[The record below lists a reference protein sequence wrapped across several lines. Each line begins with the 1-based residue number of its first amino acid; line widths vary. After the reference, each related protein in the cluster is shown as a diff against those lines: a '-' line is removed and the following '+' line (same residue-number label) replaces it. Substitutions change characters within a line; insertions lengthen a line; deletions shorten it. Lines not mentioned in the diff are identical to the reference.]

1 MPWGLSNIAWWW
13 FVLFSK
19 KGKGASSEELSPGR
33 VRGKS
38 PSFFSVHL
46 SILSCFPYYSAK
58 KRQRET
64 LKMKPVFPNE
74 IILSE
79 DTIVRNKNSR
89 FFIVLLNSKSISPCF
104 SHKTRRRDPRREGN

>member
-79 DTIVRNKNSR
+79 DNSMRNKNSR
-89 FFIVLLNSKSISPCF
+89 FFYSAF
-104 SHKTRRRDPRREGN
+104 E